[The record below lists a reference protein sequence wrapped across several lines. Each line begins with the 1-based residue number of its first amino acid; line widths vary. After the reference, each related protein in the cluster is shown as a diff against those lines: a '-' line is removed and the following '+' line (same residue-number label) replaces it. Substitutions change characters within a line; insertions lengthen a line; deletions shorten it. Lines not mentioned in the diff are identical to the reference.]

1 MRTVRV
7 AVPILWRKP
16 QLAMSEPEHFF
27 LQGMEG
33 GLEWVKYKGWG
44 AFQKE
49 LTSLAEGRVG

>member
-1 MRTVRV
+1 MMVRV
-7 AVPILWRKP
+7 AVPVLWRTP

-33 GLEWVKYKGWG
+33 GLEWVKCKGRG

-49 LTSLAEGRVG
+49 LTSLAKGRMG

>member
-1 MRTVRV
+1 MTVRV
-7 AVPILWRKP
+7 AVPVLWRTP

-33 GLEWVKYKGWG
+33 GLEWVKCKGRG

-49 LTSLAEGRVG
+49 LTSLAKGRMG